1 MNEAEVYVELI
12 DDEEA
17 NAILTFFNENP
28 TGIRKETATLEQ
40 KKIQI
45 KRVFKSMTPNM
56 KRKRRSGKGNPFY
69 TYINKYSNIS
79 KDKGKSF
86 KDHLH
91 LLKDMEINTPGYVR
105 FANILLSYPQET
117 REAIEEIEKN
127 IKLGNDPLDLNVE
140 FQTVG
145 ELKVFLRSFREYIG
159 EKAPEKIVEL
169 LVPFQSKD
177 YLEQLRICKE
187 QIEKHDLL
195 QYYNEKEELNQSFGN
210 PLSHAAYIHT
220 HQEEDYDILL
230 LFAIEATFET
240 LNKQRFFAKEQ
251 IDYAL
256 EQFKEKHEKLLS
268 NIKLREVEVS
278 QLKTDLNK
286 SSKNNKYLKSE
297 VQNLTKKLTFSSQKY
312 ETLNNEQKE
321 LQKKHKNEIEVI
333 QRNFNNKVENLE
345 KDLQLTKNIENER
358 ISKFQVDDN
367 SKTDWGI
374 ICPLDAELIKE
385 IYPEIPIIHAEV
397 KLDNFLVDSNIE
409 TVYLLMN
416 GLSTRNFKRIEREI
430 AKYNKTY
437 DYLELKN
444 SKELI
449 EWIGYKKTI
458 ERKGVKL

>member
-1 MNEAEVYVELI
+1 MNEAEVFVELI

-17 NAILTFFNENP
+17 NAILKFFHENP

-45 KRVFKSMTPNM
+45 KRVFKSMTSNM

-69 TYINKYSNIS
+69 AYINKYSNIS
-79 KDKGKSF
+79 KNKGKNF

-91 LLKDMEINTPGYVR
+91 LLNDMEINTPGYVR
-105 FANILLSYPQET
+105 FANLLLSYPEET
-117 REAIEEIEKN
+117 REVIEEIEKN
-127 IKLGNDPLDLNVE
+127 LILGNDPLDLNVG

-195 QYYNEKEELNQSFGN
+195 QYYNEKEELYQSFGN

-240 LNKQRFFAKEQ
+240 LNKQRFIAKEQ

-256 EQFKEKHEKLLS
+256 EQFKEKQEKLIK
-268 NIKLREVEVS
+268 NIELREVEATH
-278 QLKTDLNK
+278 LKSNLK
-286 SSKNNKYLKSE
+286 EESKNNKYLKSE
-297 VQNLTKKLTFSSQKY
+297 VQNLTKKLMDWSQKY
-312 ETLNNEQKE
+312 EILNNEQKK
-321 LQKKHKNEIEVI
+321 LQEKHQDEIEDI
-333 QRNFNNKVENLE
+333 QRNCNNKVKNLE
-345 KDLQLTKNIENER
+345 NDLQFKKNIENER
-358 ISKFQVDDN
+358 VSKFQVDDN
-367 SKTDWGI
+367 YKTDWGI
-374 ICPLDAELIKE
+374 ICLLDAELIKE

-397 KLDNFLVDSNIE
+397 KLDKFLMDCNIE

-416 GLSTRNFKRIEREI
+416 GLSTRNFKRIEQEI
-430 AKYNKTY
+430 AKYDKTC

-449 EWIGYKKTI
+449 EWIGYKKTM
-458 ERKGVKL
+458 ERKGVKI